1 MKASS
6 YFEMRTAG
14 QCAACLLIALSVLLI
29 QGCKKDT
36 ESTSAALVTVQAE
49 PPQVGEISEHIMA
62 DATLSPLAQ
71 AAISPKITAPVRK
84 FYVQRGSKVKA
95 GDLLAVLENH
105 DLTAQALDSKGQYD
119 AATATYDM
127 QTKAQLL
134 EDYHKAE
141 LDVAQARAQLKLQE
155 EIAASRKKLLKE
167 GAIAGRDYDT
177 AVAALVQARSAYD
190 IAENH
195 LTSLQ
200 KVSHEDALKQAK
212 GQLSSAKGK
221 YLVAEAQ
228 VSYSEIRSPING
240 VVTDRPL
247 FAGETA
253 SSGSTLLT
261 VMDTSSLLAKVHLA
275 QTVAQRL
282 NVGDD
287 ASVLIPGMD
296 DPVPAK
302 VSLISPALDP
312 GSTTV
317 EVWLRVD
324 NKAGKYKA
332 GTPVR
337 ISIAGRSVP
346 QAIKVPLSA
355 ILTGQDGSK
364 SVMVVGPDSLAHMKA
379 VQLGISDGKDVQV
392 EQGLNRSQMVITT
405 GAYGLDDGTK
415 VTIGKPEEK
424 SGEAK

>member
-1 MKASS
+1 
-6 YFEMRTAG
+6 
-14 QCAACLLIALSVLLI
+14 
-29 QGCKKDT
+29 
-36 ESTSAALVTVQAE
+36 
-49 PPQVGEISEHIMA
+49 
-62 DATLSPLAQ
+62 
-71 AAISPKITAPVRK
+71 
-84 FYVQRGSKVKA
+84 VKA

-119 AATATYDM
+119 AAAATYDM

-240 VVTDRPL
+240 IVTDRPL